1 MFIDNELMDFKI
13 RRNADIK
20 YLKQMLVNKKIT
32 RSMIEK
38 HLNSYLCC
46 ISLQDCEL
54 FQKYFEAEIDDTDK
68 DIHSQRYNQI
78 ISSVNEFI
86 RIKKNARY

>member
-32 RSMIEK
+32 RAMIEK

-54 FQKYFEAEIDDTDK
+54 LQKCFETEIDNTDK

-78 ISSVNEFI
+78 ISSINGFI
-86 RIKKNARY
+86 RFKRNTRY